1 MCLSLHVCV
10 IVYHH
15 NLPSLSLFLSLSLS
29 LFRVSSVKDFDL
41 PLMAFG
47 RTLTKLELTN
57 CTNFQS
63 GTALQIRKFCA
74 SLVSLVLDIDSAA
87 ANSNAGLAEALD
99 VNDAERNIYTLEHQV
114 QDLQSR
120 LNTLQVKIKGN
131 SLISELSGGPEGR

>member
-1 MCLSLHVCV
+1 
-10 IVYHH
+10 
-15 NLPSLSLFLSLSLS
+15 
-29 LFRVSSVKDFDL
+29 
-41 PLMAFG
+41 MAFG

-63 GTALQIRKFCA
+63 GTALHIRKFCA

-87 ANSNAGLAEALD
+87 ANSNAGLSEALD

-120 LNTLQVKIKGN
+120 LNTLQVKKGQN
-131 SLISELSGGPEGR
+131 LLISDLSGGIAPYMVWNPPDLGNSCNLSVWPG

>member
-1 MCLSLHVCV
+1 MPLVQRPIFLFLH
-10 IVYHH
+10 
-15 NLPSLSLFLSLSLS
+15 SLSLSLS

-63 GTALQIRKFCA
+63 GTALHIRKFCA

-87 ANSNAGLAEALD
+87 ANSNAGLSEALD

-120 LNTLQVKIKGN
+120 LNTLQVRN
-131 SLISELSGGPEGR
+131 HL